1 MHFRD
6 YLKIAVAAASLNLPA
21 MNASKPP
28 AAYGHTV
35 CGTVDDMPVKFLD
48 GKLRERF
55 DMGGEAYA
63 FGSRRR

>member
-1 MHFRD
+1 
-6 YLKIAVAAASLNLPA
+6 

-28 AAYGHTV
+28 AADGHTV

-55 DMGGEAYA
+55 DMGGEACIWEQKEVVRHGDL
-63 FGSRRR
+63 FCCLDVQGLEVRN